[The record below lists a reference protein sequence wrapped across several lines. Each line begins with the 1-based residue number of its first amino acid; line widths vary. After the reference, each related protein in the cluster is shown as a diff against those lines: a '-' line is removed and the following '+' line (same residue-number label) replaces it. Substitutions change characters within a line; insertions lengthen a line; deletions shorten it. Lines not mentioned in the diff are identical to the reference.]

1 MRKSIIH
8 SIFFAQ
14 RQPRGELCVF
24 QSKRKVENREKLTAV
39 IEGCLRNE
47 RRSQEELFRL
57 YYGKLFPVCL
67 RYTVD
72 KDSAQEILQES
83 FIKIFEKLGA
93 FDYKGSF
100 EGWLRRI
107 VSNTAIDAIR
117 KSKKDPFR
125 TDDDNDFKL
134 GAEDPIIVKEEVDL
148 SELKGEIAME
158 AIQKLSPAY
167 RTVFNLY
174 VLEDYSHKEIADL
187 LGISE
192 GTSKSNLAKAKMN
205 LQRMLNEKFMKLE

>member
-1 MRKSIIH
+1 MS
-8 SIFFAQ
+8 
-14 RQPRGELCVF
+14 LCVF
-24 QSKRKVENREKLTAV
+24 QTKREVENREKLTAV

-57 YYGKLFPVCL
+57 YYGKLLPVCL

-72 KDSAQEILQES
+72 RDSAQEILQES
-83 FIKIFEKLGA
+83 FIKIFDKLGA

-134 GAEDPIIVKEEVDL
+134 GAEDP
-148 SELKGEIAME
+148 M
-158 AIQKLSPAY
+158 
-167 RTVFNLY
+167 
-174 VLEDYSHKEIADL
+174 
-187 LGISE
+187 
-192 GTSKSNLAKAKMN
+192 
-205 LQRMLNEKFMKLE
+205 

>member
-1 MRKSIIH
+1 
-8 SIFFAQ
+8 
-14 RQPRGELCVF
+14 
-24 QSKRKVENREKLTAV
+24 VENREKLTAV

-72 KDSAQEILQES
+72 RDSAQEILQES

>member
-1 MRKSIIH
+1 MRH
-8 SIFFAQ
+8 
-14 RQPRGELCVF
+14 LNVTN
-24 QSKRKVENREKLTAV
+24 VENKEKLTIL
-39 IEGCLRNE
+39 IEGCLRND
-47 RRSQEELFRL
+47 RRSQSELFRL
-57 YYGKLFPVCL
+57 YYGKLLSVCM
-67 RYTVD
+67 RYTTD
-72 KDSAQEILQES
+72 RDSAQEVLQEG
-83 FIKIFEKLGA
+83 FIKVFEKLGA

-107 VSNTAIDAIR
+107 VTNTAIDAIR
-117 KSKKDPFR
+117 RSKNDPFR

-134 GAEDPIIVKEEVDL
+134 GAEDPVVAKEELDL
-148 SELKGEIAME
+148 TELKADVAMQ

-205 LQRMLNEKFMKLE
+205 LQRMLNEKFTNIH